1 MQDLHTTSR
10 QFFVKDFPD
19 LNPEQKKA
27 VEQLEGTSLIIAGAG
42 TGKTHTLIS
51 KVINVLKSGAAPE
64 SIMLL
69 TFTNKAAQEMTRRV
83 QDYVGRPVYGIM
95 GGTFHSVAVRLL
107 RTYGKEISIDPAFTI
122 IDTDD
127 AESLLNTALRE
138 LHLNEQKKFPKK
150 SVLQSMHSYM
160 KNKDLSLNELLTTRY
175 RYWLECED
183 AIEQIFKK
191 YAAAKKKGNCL
202 DFDDLLNYLLLLLRT
217 KITGDRIRAQYTWIF
232 VDEYQDTNKIQNE
245 IILYLTTPSTR
256 LTVVGDDAQS
266 IYSFRGACFQNIL
279 QFPDAFK
286 TTQIFK
292 LQTNYRSTAAIL
304 DFSNAVI
311 ANNSRQFRKEL
322 ISGTAQKGIPP
333 KIYRFNTD
341 NEQAFGVTEMIRHK
355 LREGVDPSKIAI
367 FYRAH
372 MHSLSLQL
380 TLTKMNTPYHITSG
394 MGFFDQAHVKDL
406 LCFLRVMHNPMD
418 LAALSRILHMIPS
431 VGQQTALKVLTFLP
445 SSGKPREVLET
456 LFMHLPPKAKAAFD
470 SCLQNLKPFMTGE
483 SFSPSALITML
494 TEDPFFITHL
504 HSAYENAAQ
513 REDDLKY
520 LAQFSSSYEDLATF
534 LSEVVLM
541 TNADDRREKSKK
553 GVLLS
558 TVHQAKGL
566 EWDYVYILWLS
577 EGFFPSHQCMDSDD
591 DIEEERRLFYVA
603 STRAKKELVIT
614 FPIIDEKARNGSLYL
629 KPSRF
634 ISELDNRLFQFR
646 DMTGRS

>member
-1 MQDLHTTSR
+1 MQDLYTSSR
-10 QFFVKDFPD
+10 QFFVGDLPD
-19 LNPEQKKA
+19 LNTEQKKA

-51 KVINVLKSGAAPE
+51 KVINVMKAGAAPE

-83 QDYVGRPVYGIM
+83 QDYIGRPVYGMM

-107 RTYGKEISIDPAFTI
+107 RTYGREINIDPSFTI

-150 SVLQSMHSYM
+150 SVLQSMHSFM

-183 AIEQIFKK
+183 SIAEIFKK

-202 DFDDLLNYLLLLLRT
+202 DFDDLLNSLLLLLRT
-217 KITGDRIRAQYTWIF
+217 KITGDKIRARYTWIF

-245 IILYLTTPSTR
+245 IIKYLSTPQTR

-279 QFPDAFK
+279 QFPDTFHN
-286 TTQIFK
+286 TQIFK
-292 LQTNYRSTAAIL
+292 LQTNYRSTEAIL
-304 DFSNAVI
+304 EFSNAI
-311 ANNSRQFRKEL
+311 IQKNTRQFRKEL
-322 ISGTAQKGIPP
+322 VSGTKQKGNPP
-333 KIYRFNTD
+333 KVYRFNTD

-355 LREGVDPSKIAI
+355 LREGADSSKIAV
-367 FYRAH
+367 FYRSH
-372 MHSLSLQL
+372 MHSIALQL
-380 TLTKMNTPYHITSG
+380 TLTKMNTPFHITSG
-394 MGFFDQAHVKDL
+394 MGFFDQAHVKDM
-406 LCFLRVMHNPMD
+406 LCFLRVIHNPMD
-418 LAALSRILHMIPS
+418 LAALSRMLHMIPT
-431 VGQQTALKVLTFLP
+431 VGQQTALKVLTYLP
-445 SSGKPREVLET
+445 SSGKAKEVLET
-456 LFMHLPPKAKAAFD
+456 LFIHLPPKAKAAFEA
-470 SCLQNLKPFMTGE
+470 CLLTLRPFMGGE
-483 SFSPSALITML
+483 PFSPALLIEAL
-494 TEDPFFITHL
+494 LEDPFFINHV
-504 HSAYENAAQ
+504 HSSYENAAQ

-520 LAQFSSSYEDLATF
+520 LAHFSSSYQDLATF
-534 LSEVVLM
+534 LSEAVLM

-553 GVLLS
+553 GILLS

-566 EWDYVYILWLS
+566 EWDYVYIVWLS
-577 EGFFPSHQCMDSDD
+577 EGFFPSYQSIDSDD

-614 FPIIDEKARNGSLYL
+614 FPMIDEKARNGILYL

-634 ISELDNRLFQFR
+634 ISELDNTLYQFR
-646 DMTGRS
+646 DLSGRT